1 MGTDVTSLGKRV
13 AMKPMSCLLGACL
26 LTIACGDTARRQ
38 RLLPDSAQSEPSE
51 LAVYSVS
58 GRVSDVS
65 GQPVISARVEVL
77 APGFEGRFVMVDP
90 DGRYR
95 VQNLIGGV
103 RLEASGTG
111 FVAASRGVT
120 GLADAV
126 VDFTLEPLPH

>member
-1 MGTDVTSLGKRV
+1 
-13 AMKPMSCLLGACL
+13 MKPMACLLGACL

-38 RLLPDSAQSEPSE
+38 RLLSDSAQSKPSE

-58 GRVSDVS
+58 GRVADVS

-103 RLEASGTG
+103 RLEASGAG
-111 FVAASRGVT
+111 FVTASRGVT

-126 VDFTLEPLPH
+126 VDFTLEPLSH